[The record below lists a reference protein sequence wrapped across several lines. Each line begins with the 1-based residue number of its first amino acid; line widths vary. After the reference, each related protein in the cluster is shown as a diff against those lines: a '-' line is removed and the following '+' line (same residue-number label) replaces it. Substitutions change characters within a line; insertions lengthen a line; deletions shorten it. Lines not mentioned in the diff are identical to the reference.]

1 MPIRRSPAKRSR
13 LASASATTRVMM
25 RPTVAQA
32 TPSSSPTAC
41 LEVWTAS
48 QAAVSSKARVWPA
61 PWRAQGTAATTTPC
75 SEQQTLGASA
85 SRSAPTTPRSNAR
98 QRRRPWP
105 WSKPGQR
112 RPHRPQRRLTPL
124 RGRTDTTSAC
134 SSWSKQTRST
144 TACSTPTSLAHSL
157 ADRTPFPFFRIQ
169 PSESRNRRRATACSH
184 IRPSRHPRIGE
195 KSPFSAGGPTDTV
208 TRLIAEPMSKK
219 LGTQIVVQ
227 NVEGAGGT
235 VAAGEVAQARPD
247 GYTVLMHH
255 IGMST
260 APALYADLPYKPLE
274 DFKTIGL
281 VTEVPMTLIARR
293 DFQPNTL
300 QELVAYV
307 KANADKVTYANA
319 GIGAASHLCGLLFQK
334 AIGVKLQEVPYEGT
348 GPALTDIV
356 GGQVDFMCD
365 QTTNTTGQIKSRE
378 VKAYAVTTPE
388 RVESLPDLPT
398 AKEAGL
404 TDLELSVWHGLYV
417 PADTPDEVVGTLSD
431 ALKVALADQGVID
444 KLAELGTA
452 PVAADRATPEA
463 HRQQLEEQL
472 GVWGPIIEEA
482 GVKAS

>member
-1 MPIRRSPAKRSR
+1 MRCAR
-13 LASASATTRVMM
+13 LLGAV
-25 RPTVAQA
+25 RPLVVLVAVSLA
-32 TPSSSPTAC
+32 VTAC
-41 LEVWTAS
+41 GGGGSDEG
-48 QAAVSSKARVWPA
+48 AAA
-61 PWRAQGTAATTTPC
+61 GG
-75 SEQQTLGASA
+75 GAEGY
-85 SRSAPTTPRSNAR
+85 P
-98 QRRRPWP
+98 
-105 WSKPGQR
+105 
-112 RPHRPQRRLTPL
+112 
-124 RGRTDTTSAC
+124 
-134 SSWSKQTRST
+134 
-144 TACSTPTSLAHSL
+144 
-157 ADRTPFPFFRIQ
+157 DRNITMVV
-169 PSESRNRRRATACSH
+169 
-184 IRPSRHPRIGE
+184 
-195 KSPFSAGGPTDTV
+195 PFSAGGPTDTV
-208 TRLIAEPMSKK
+208 TRLIAEPMSAE

-235 VAAGEVAQARPD
+235 VAAGEVSQAQPD

-260 APALYADLPYKPLE
+260 APALYTDLPYDPLE

-281 VTEVPMTLIARR
+281 VTEVPMTIIARR

-300 QELVAYV
+300 QELVDYV
-307 KANADKVTYANA
+307 KANANTVTYANA

-365 QTTNTTGQIKSRE
+365 QTTNTTGQIKSGE

-404 TDLELSVWHGLYV
+404 DLELTVWHGLYV
-417 PADTPDEVVGTLSD
+417 PADTPDEVVQTLSD
-431 ALKVALADQGVID
+431 ALKLALADQGVID

-452 PVAADRATPEA
+452 PVAEDRATPEA
-463 HRQQLEEQL
+463 HRQQLEEQIEL
-472 GVWGPIIEEA
+472 WGPVIQEA

>member
-1 MPIRRSPAKRSR
+1 
-13 LASASATTRVMM
+13 M
-25 RPTVAQA
+25 RAARPLGAVR
-32 TPSSSPTAC
+32 P
-41 LEVWTAS
+41 LVLL
-48 QAAVSSKARVWPA
+48 AAVALVV
-61 PWRAQGTAATTTPC
+61 AAC
-75 SEQQTLGASA
+75 SGGSD
-85 SRSAPTTPRSNAR
+85 
-98 QRRRPWP
+98 
-105 WSKPGQR
+105 G
-112 RPHRPQRRLTPL
+112 
-124 RGRTDTTSAC
+124 GTSAGGGAEGYPD
-134 SSWSKQTRST
+134 QNITMVV
-144 TACSTPTSLAHSL
+144 
-157 ADRTPFPFFRIQ
+157 
-169 PSESRNRRRATACSH
+169 
-184 IRPSRHPRIGE
+184 
-195 KSPFSAGGPTDTV
+195 PFSAGGPTDTV
-208 TRLIAEPMSKK
+208 TRLIAEPMSAK

-235 VAAGEVAQARPD
+235 VAAGEVSRAKPD

-281 VTEVPMTLIARR
+281 VTEVPMTIIARR
-293 DFQPNTL
+293 DFEPNTL
-300 QELVAYV
+300 QELVDYV
-307 KANADKVTYANA
+307 KANANTVTYANA

-334 AIGVKLQEVPYEGT
+334 AIGVKLQEVPYDGT

-378 VKAYAVTTPE
+378 VKAYAVTTEE

-398 AKEAGL
+398 ATEAGL
-404 TDLELSVWHGLYV
+404 ELQLSVWHGLYV
-417 PADTPDEVVGTLSD
+417 PAGTPDEVVQILSD

-452 PVAADRATPEA
+452 PVAEDRATPEA

-472 GVWGPIIEEA
+472 GVWGPVIEEA